1 MNQVNVTSIPK
12 SLIKR
17 SKIHISTKGTFYKRL
32 ECPHLSISLTFL
44 YGYRERDGF
53 SQTGRFSKRSSS
65 FWITDWSL
73 IEERIAYKRILLLLY
88 GLLESLWHFA
98 TCSAHAVT
106 RSLWCPNAMGN
117 VCTIWISFRRSPCAL
132 WVMGVRGWHDK
143 GETSK
148 AHYHPLSMVII
159 CLTLCWSDCK
169 P

>member
-88 GLLESLWHFA
+88 GLLESLWHWTA
-98 TCSAHAVT
+98 SSAHAKLEALFVPVDIEW
-106 RSLWCPNAMGN
+106 RIYAMYESVSRILRFSIGLSE
-117 VCTIWISFRRSPCAL
+117 VVAGTI
-132 WVMGVRGWHDK
+132 GVKLGC
-143 GETSK
+143 
-148 AHYHPLSMVII
+148 PLSPTLSGLFRYVKSII
-159 CLTLCWSDCK
+159 W
-169 P
+169 